1 MNDLIL
7 LAMLLEGPKHGYQL
21 KQQAG
26 LIMGQGDMHNNL
38 VYPLLR
44 RFTDKGWVT
53 RKAVAGE
60 RGQTRQQYALTPL
73 GRKTLIE
80 RLSQYGERNSDSFP
94 GFAMRVGMFEALK
107 PATREHILKQRE
119 NYLQERDQKLAALQ
133 GNMDLG
139 KYGGEVVGYLRSQFE
154 AELNW
159 IQRLSRMV
167 KN

>member
-21 KQQAG
+21 KHQAG
-26 LIMGQGDMHNNL
+26 LVLGQGAMHNNL

-44 RFTDKGWVT
+44 RFTNEGWVT
-53 RKAVAGE
+53 RKAVAGQ

-80 RLSQYGERNSDSFP
+80 RLSEYGEQNSDSFP
-94 GFAMRVGMFEALK
+94 GFMMRVGMFEALK

-119 NYLQERDQKLAALQ
+119 SYLQKRDQTLAALQ
-133 GNMDLG
+133 ANMDLG
-139 KYGGEVVGYLRSQFE
+139 TYGGEVVSYLRSQFQ

-159 IQRLSRMV
+159 IQRLRRIV
-167 KN
+167 